1 MLEYCKISA
10 KIPFYF
16 HIRKQMHNTEG
27 ILQIL
32 KTSTP
37 EMIES
42 FCNKRFQQNLA
53 FFQMDYPNLFN
64 ALQTPAKEYQLY
76 IGQEGINIINFVQK
90 TLMFPLVN
98 GKSTMLEIHENCAYN
113 PPINE
118 KWHRIF
124 GSKLEKMGENFTFS
138 KILVDEIIDFM
149 QANGGIETY
158 HLPSDFMPSLNLFG
172 LGGGIFLQILAE
184 RYTFIHNFFIFEE
197 SLDLFRI
204 ACFFVDFPM
213 LFSKTQK
220 KAGYIFL
227 ENMME
232 RDYIN
237 HFFLT
242 RKISTSAIRFELMF
256 YQTPININARD
267 VVYEMHAQSLRGWGT
282 FEDEMRGIVN
292 KTSYPIA
299 SMLTE
304 VKRVN
309 APICVVANGPSLDSL
324 LPFIK
329 ANAKKMIIFSC
340 GTALKPLLKAGI
352 KPDFQIEIERHDFL
366 GDVLKSAPLGEIPLL
381 CASVLDKKAKEVTK
395 EIYMFERD
403 GSSAANLNAP
413 KLKIQ
418 FTAPLV
424 GNAGAALA
432 CYLGSD
438 VILCGLDCGYKKG
451 AKKHAKNS
459 YYGEEEA
466 TIPDDA
472 FLVVGNF
479 SNDIYSDPLFSL
491 SRMALEEAFKTLKP
505 FHILNLSDGA
515 KINGATPIHHEDF
528 ELKTIDKKLA
538 LKQIKSLFK
547 DPYKVGFYTK
557 DTQKYHFE
565 ILAFKNKIQ
574 DTFKHKVTSK
584 KELFWAIDAIYQT
597 IAKEA
602 EKNPF
607 IGILFGGTLS
617 HFLYAIVLASLH
629 LPHDNME
636 ELWEES
642 QKLYAK
648 GIEKMLQYLH
658 QTLFTK
664 VEH

>member
-1 MLEYCKISA
+1 M
-10 KIPFYF
+10 
-16 HIRKQMHNTEG
+16 QNQQG
-27 ILQIL
+27 ILEFL

-37 EMIES
+37 EAIEA
-42 FCNKRFQQNLA
+42 FCNARFQQNLM
-53 FFQMDYPNLFN
+53 FFQTDYPNLFQS
-64 ALQTPAKEYQLY
+64 LQAPAKEYQLY
-76 IGQEGINIINFVQK
+76 IGQEGINIINFAQK
-90 TLMFPLVN
+90 TLMFPLVD

-118 KWHRIF
+118 KWNRIF
-124 GSKLEKMGENFTFS
+124 GSKIYKMGEEFTYS
-138 KILVDEIIDFM
+138 KILVDGIIDYVS
-149 QANGGIETY
+149 QNGGLDTY
-158 HLPSDFMPSLNLFG
+158 HLPNDFMPSLNLFG
-172 LGGGIFLQILAE
+172 LGGGIFLQILVE
-184 RYTFIHNFFIFEE
+184 RYRFIHNFFIFEE

-204 ACFFVDFPM
+204 ACFFVDFPL
-213 LFSKTQK
+213 LFSKTQER
-220 KAGYIFL
+220 AGYIFL
-227 ENMME
+227 ESMMQ

-242 RKISTSAIRFELMF
+242 RKISASVLRFELMF
-256 YQTPININARD
+256 YQTPINVNARD
-267 VVYEMHAQSLRGWGT
+267 VVYEMQAQSLRGWGT
-282 FEDEMRGIVN
+282 FEDEMRGIIN
-292 KTSYPIA
+292 KTSYPIT
-299 SMLTE
+299 SILTE

-329 ANAKKMIIFSC
+329 ENAKKMIIFSC
-340 GTALKPLLKAGI
+340 GTALKPLLNAGI
-352 KPDFQIEIERHDFL
+352 KPDFQIEIERHDYL
-366 GDVLKSAPLGEIPLL
+366 GDVLKTAPLGNIPLL
-381 CASVLDKKAKEVTK
+381 CASVLDKKAKEVAK
-395 EIYMFERD
+395 ELYLFERD

-424 GNAGAALA
+424 GNAGASLA

-438 VILCGLDCGYKKG
+438 VLLCGLDCGYKKG

-466 TIPDDA
+466 TIPEDA

-479 SNDIYSDPLFSL
+479 SDDIYSDPLFSH
-491 SRMALEEAFKTLKP
+491 SRMALEEAFKALKP

-515 KINGATPIHHEDF
+515 KIDGAEPIHYEDF
-528 ELKTIDKKLA
+528 ELKKIDKNAA

-547 DPYKVGFYTK
+547 DPYKEGFYTK

-574 DTFKHKVTSK
+574 DTFKCKVTSK
-584 KELFWAIDAIYQT
+584 KELFWAVDAVYYA

-617 HFLYAIVLASLH
+617 HFLYTIVLVSLH
-629 LPHDNME
+629 LPHDDMTG
-636 ELWEES
+636 LWEEA
-642 QKLYAK
+642 QKLYEK
-648 GIEKMLQYLH
+648 GMENMLQYLH
-658 QTLFTK
+658 QTLFAK